1 MVRGRSGETE
11 CGRRL
16 SARSKNQLVEAGGGV
31 VESVAGSL
39 PGMI

>member
-16 SARSKNQLVEAGGGV
+16 SAPSNKISWREQGEELWSRLREACQ
-31 VESVAGSL
+31 E
-39 PGMI
+39 